1 MTHPQTEYWT
11 IWYPKAGST
20 GLLVARGLLDAT
32 ERLLLHAAP
41 PVLTAEVYDENGGR
55 SAYGKDLEQTLE
67 SPMCLLSR
75 RGDEIGREDVWPDE
89 TYYELPVLLPGGEVG
104 ILKRWW
110 HADDKKEWRWQI
122 ELYNSI
128 R

>member
-20 GLLVARGLLDAT
+20 GLLVARGLIDAT

-41 PVLTAEVYDENGGR
+41 PVLTAEITSEKGNR
-55 SAYGKDLEQTLE
+55 LAYGKDLEQTLE
-67 SPMCLLSR
+67 TPICLLER
-75 RGDEIGREDVWPDE
+75 KGDTIGRTDIWPDE
-89 TYYELPVLLPGGEVG
+89 THHELPVLLPGGEVG